1 MGRKPTFTSAEEMQE
16 KIDAYFASCEPELL
30 RDGDG
35 TPMLNKNGEPVYVG
49 GRPMTIQGLAL
60 ALGFTSRQSLLN
72 YKAKRECAWNNTQP
86 NGSLTGMHSAAHS
99 SHWPMASD
107 MRRKLTRRK
116 TKAACGWCWSGTQRK
131 AANEDAEHW
140 EGAAEAMA
148 VPDG

>member
-72 YKAKRECAWNNTQP
+72 YKAKREFVDTVTRARLRVEQY
-86 NGSLTGMHSAAHS
+86 AAERLFDRD
-99 SHWPMASD
+99 A
-107 MRRKLTRRK
+107 
-116 TKAACGWCWSGTQRK
+116 QRG
-131 AANEDAEHW
+131 AQFTLAYGFGYARDAE
-140 EGAAEAMA
+140 
-148 VPDG
+148 DGKNRETQGGTIEIDRELEESSE

>member
-72 YKAKRECAWNNTQP
+72 YKAKREFVDTV
-86 NGSLTGMHSAAHS
+86 
-99 SHWPMASD
+99 
-107 MRRKLTRRK
+107 TRARLRVE
-116 TKAACGWCWSGTQRK
+116 QY
-131 AANEDAEHW
+131 
-140 EGAAEAMA
+140 AAERLFDLDAQRGA
-148 VPDG
+148 QFTLAYGFGYARDTEDSKNRETQGVKIEIDRELEESSE

>member
-1 MGRKPTFTSAEEMQE
+1 MGRKPTFTSAEEMKE

-72 YKAKRECAWNNTQP
+72 YKAKREFVDTVTRARLRVEQY
-86 NGSLTGMHSAAHS
+86 AAERLFDRD
-99 SHWPMASD
+99 A
-107 MRRKLTRRK
+107 
-116 TKAACGWCWSGTQRK
+116 QRG
-131 AANEDAEHW
+131 AQFTLAYGFGYARDAE
-140 EGAAEAMA
+140 
-148 VPDG
+148 DGKNRETQGVKIEIDRELEESSE

>member
-16 KIDAYFASCEPELL
+16 KIDAYFASCERELL

-72 YKAKRECAWNNTQP
+72 YKAKREFVDTV
-86 NGSLTGMHSAAHS
+86 
-99 SHWPMASD
+99 
-107 MRRKLTRRK
+107 TRARLRVE
-116 TKAACGWCWSGTQRK
+116 QY
-131 AANEDAEHW
+131 
-140 EGAAEAMA
+140 AAERLFDRDAQRGA
-148 VPDG
+148 QFTLAYGFGYARDTEDSKNRETQGVKIEIDRELEESSE

>member
-49 GRPMTIQGLAL
+49 GRPMTNQGLAL

-72 YKAKRECAWNNTQP
+72 YKAKREFVDTVTRARLRVEQY
-86 NGSLTGMHSAAHS
+86 AAERLFDRD
-99 SHWPMASD
+99 A
-107 MRRKLTRRK
+107 
-116 TKAACGWCWSGTQRK
+116 QRG
-131 AANEDAEHW
+131 AQFTLAYGFGYARDAE
-140 EGAAEAMA
+140 
-148 VPDG
+148 DGKNRETQGVKIEIDRELEESSE

>member
-35 TPMLNKNGEPVYVG
+35 TPMLNKNGEPVYGG

-72 YKAKRECAWNNTQP
+72 YKAKREFVDTVTRARLRVEQY
-86 NGSLTGMHSAAHS
+86 AAERLFDRD
-99 SHWPMASD
+99 A
-107 MRRKLTRRK
+107 
-116 TKAACGWCWSGTQRK
+116 QRG
-131 AANEDAEHW
+131 AQFTLAYGFGYARDAE
-140 EGAAEAMA
+140 
-148 VPDG
+148 DGKNRETQGVKIEIDRELEESSE

>member
-1 MGRKPTFTSAEEMQE
+1 MGRKPAFTSAEEMQE

-72 YKAKRECAWNNTQP
+72 YKAKREFVDTVTRARLRVEQY
-86 NGSLTGMHSAAHS
+86 AAERLFDRD
-99 SHWPMASD
+99 A
-107 MRRKLTRRK
+107 
-116 TKAACGWCWSGTQRK
+116 QRG
-131 AANEDAEHW
+131 AQFTLAYGFGYARDAE
-140 EGAAEAMA
+140 
-148 VPDG
+148 DGKNRETQGVKIEIDRELEESSE

>member
-1 MGRKPTFTSAEEMQE
+1 MGRKQTFTSAEEMQE

-72 YKAKRECAWNNTQP
+72 YKAKREFVDTVTRARLRVEQY
-86 NGSLTGMHSAAHS
+86 AAERLFDRD
-99 SHWPMASD
+99 A
-107 MRRKLTRRK
+107 
-116 TKAACGWCWSGTQRK
+116 QRG
-131 AANEDAEHW
+131 AQFTLAYGFGYARDAE
-140 EGAAEAMA
+140 
-148 VPDG
+148 DGKNRETQGVKIEIDRELEESSE

>member
-30 RDGDG
+30 RDRDG

-72 YKAKRECAWNNTQP
+72 YKAKREFMDTVTRARLRVEQY
-86 NGSLTGMHSAAHS
+86 AAERLFDRD
-99 SHWPMASD
+99 A
-107 MRRKLTRRK
+107 
-116 TKAACGWCWSGTQRK
+116 QRG
-131 AANEDAEHW
+131 AQFTLAYGFGYARDAE
-140 EGAAEAMA
+140 
-148 VPDG
+148 DGKNRETQGVKIEIDRELEESSE

>member
-60 ALGFTSRQSLLN
+60 ALGFISRQSLLN
-72 YKAKRECAWNNTQP
+72 YKAKREFVDTV
-86 NGSLTGMHSAAHS
+86 
-99 SHWPMASD
+99 
-107 MRRKLTRRK
+107 TRARLRVE
-116 TKAACGWCWSGTQRK
+116 QY
-131 AANEDAEHW
+131 
-140 EGAAEAMA
+140 AAERLFDRDAQRGA
-148 VPDG
+148 QFTLAYGFGYARDTEDSKNRETQGVKIEIDRELEESSE

>member
-72 YKAKRECAWNNTQP
+72 YKAKREFMDTVTRARLRVEQY
-86 NGSLTGMHSAAHS
+86 AAERLFDRD
-99 SHWPMASD
+99 A
-107 MRRKLTRRK
+107 
-116 TKAACGWCWSGTQRK
+116 QRG
-131 AANEDAEHW
+131 AQFTLAYGFGYARDAE
-140 EGAAEAMA
+140 
-148 VPDG
+148 DGKNRETQGVKIEIDRELEESSE

>member
-30 RDGDG
+30 RDRDG

-72 YKAKRECAWNNTQP
+72 YKAKSEFVDTVTRARLRVEQY
-86 NGSLTGMHSAAHS
+86 AAERLFDRD
-99 SHWPMASD
+99 A
-107 MRRKLTRRK
+107 
-116 TKAACGWCWSGTQRK
+116 QRG
-131 AANEDAEHW
+131 AQFTLEYGFGYARDAED
-140 EGAAEAMA
+140 GKNREAQC
-148 VPDG
+148 VKIEIDRELEESSE

>member
-72 YKAKRECAWNNTQP
+72 YKAKREFVDTVTRARLRVEQYVAERLFDRDAQRGAQFTLAYGFGYARDTEDSKNRETQ
-86 NGSLTGMHSAAHS
+86 GVKIEIDRELEES
-99 SHWPMASD
+99 S
-107 MRRKLTRRK
+107 
-116 TKAACGWCWSGTQRK
+116 
-131 AANEDAEHW
+131 E
-140 EGAAEAMA
+140 
-148 VPDG
+148 

>member
-30 RDGDG
+30 RDRDG

-72 YKAKRECAWNNTQP
+72 YKAKREFVDTVTRARLRVEQY
-86 NGSLTGMHSAAHS
+86 AAERLFDRD
-99 SHWPMASD
+99 A
-107 MRRKLTRRK
+107 
-116 TKAACGWCWSGTQRK
+116 QRG
-131 AANEDAEHW
+131 AQFTLAYGFGYARDAE
-140 EGAAEAMA
+140 
-148 VPDG
+148 DGKNRETQSVKIEIDRELEESSE

>member
-1 MGRKPTFTSAEEMQE
+1 MGRKPIFTSAEEMQE

-72 YKAKRECAWNNTQP
+72 YKAKREFVDTVTRARLRVEQY
-86 NGSLTGMHSAAHS
+86 AAERLFDRD
-99 SHWPMASD
+99 A
-107 MRRKLTRRK
+107 
-116 TKAACGWCWSGTQRK
+116 QRG
-131 AANEDAEHW
+131 AQFTLAYGFGYARDAE
-140 EGAAEAMA
+140 
-148 VPDG
+148 DGKNRETQGVKIEIDRELEESSE

>member
-1 MGRKPTFTSAEEMQE
+1 MQE

-72 YKAKRECAWNNTQP
+72 YKAKREFVDTV
-86 NGSLTGMHSAAHS
+86 
-99 SHWPMASD
+99 
-107 MRRKLTRRK
+107 TRARLRVE
-116 TKAACGWCWSGTQRK
+116 QY
-131 AANEDAEHW
+131 
-140 EGAAEAMA
+140 AAERLFDRDAQRGA
-148 VPDG
+148 QFTLAYGFGYARDTEDGKNRETQGVKIEIDRELEESSE

>member
-1 MGRKPTFTSAEEMQE
+1 MQE

-72 YKAKRECAWNNTQP
+72 YKAKREFVDTV
-86 NGSLTGMHSAAHS
+86 
-99 SHWPMASD
+99 
-107 MRRKLTRRK
+107 TRARLRVE
-116 TKAACGWCWSGTQRK
+116 QY
-131 AANEDAEHW
+131 
-140 EGAAEAMA
+140 AAERLFDRDAQRGA
-148 VPDG
+148 QFTLAYGFGYARDTEDSKNRETQGVKIEIDRELEESSE

>member
-1 MGRKPTFTSAEEMQE
+1 MGRKPTFKSAEEMQE

-72 YKAKRECAWNNTQP
+72 YKAKREFVDTVTRARLRVEQY
-86 NGSLTGMHSAAHS
+86 AAERLFDRD
-99 SHWPMASD
+99 A
-107 MRRKLTRRK
+107 
-116 TKAACGWCWSGTQRK
+116 QRG
-131 AANEDAEHW
+131 AQFTLAYGFGYARDAE
-140 EGAAEAMA
+140 
-148 VPDG
+148 DGKNRETQGVKIEIDRELEESSE

>member
-72 YKAKRECAWNNTQP
+72 YKAKREFVDTVTRARLRVEQY
-86 NGSLTGMHSAAHS
+86 AAERLFDRD
-99 SHWPMASD
+99 A
-107 MRRKLTRRK
+107 
-116 TKAACGWCWSGTQRK
+116 QRG
-131 AANEDAEHW
+131 AQFTLAYGFGYARDAE
-140 EGAAEAMA
+140 
-148 VPDG
+148 DGKNRETQSVKIEIDRELEESSE

>member
-72 YKAKRECAWNNTQP
+72 YKAKREFVDTVTRARLRVEQF
-86 NGSLTGMHSAAHS
+86 AAERLFDRD
-99 SHWPMASD
+99 AL
-107 MRRKLTRRK
+107 RGAQFTLAYGFGYAR
-116 TKAACGWCWSGTQRK
+116 
-131 AANEDAEHW
+131 DAE
-140 EGAAEAMA
+140 
-148 VPDG
+148 DGKNRETQGVKIEIDRELEESSE

>member
-16 KIDAYFASCEPELL
+16 KIDAYFASCDPELL

-72 YKAKRECAWNNTQP
+72 YKAKREFVDTVTRARLRVEQY
-86 NGSLTGMHSAAHS
+86 AAERLFDRD
-99 SHWPMASD
+99 A
-107 MRRKLTRRK
+107 
-116 TKAACGWCWSGTQRK
+116 QRG
-131 AANEDAEHW
+131 AQFTLAYGFGYARDAE
-140 EGAAEAMA
+140 
-148 VPDG
+148 DGKNRETQGVKIEIDRELEESSE

>member
-72 YKAKRECAWNNTQP
+72 YKAKREFVDTV
-86 NGSLTGMHSAAHS
+86 
-99 SHWPMASD
+99 
-107 MRRKLTRRK
+107 TRARLRVE
-116 TKAACGWCWSGTQRK
+116 QY
-131 AANEDAEHW
+131 
-140 EGAAEAMA
+140 AAERLFDRDAQRGA
-148 VPDG
+148 QFTLAYGFGYARYAEDGKNRDTQGVKIEIDRELEESSE

>member
-72 YKAKRECAWNNTQP
+72 YKAKREFVDTVTRARLRVEQY
-86 NGSLTGMHSAAHS
+86 AAERLFDRD
-99 SHWPMASD
+99 A
-107 MRRKLTRRK
+107 
-116 TKAACGWCWSGTQRK
+116 QRGAQFTLAYGFGDAK
-131 AANEDAEHW
+131 ETDEKKDEGGVRLVSERDAE
-140 EGAAEAMA
+140 EGSE
-148 VPDG
+148 

>member
-35 TPMLNKNGEPVYVG
+35 TPMLNKNGEPIYVG

-72 YKAKRECAWNNTQP
+72 YKAKREFVDTVTRARLRVEQY
-86 NGSLTGMHSAAHS
+86 AAERLFDRD
-99 SHWPMASD
+99 A
-107 MRRKLTRRK
+107 
-116 TKAACGWCWSGTQRK
+116 QRG
-131 AANEDAEHW
+131 AQFTLAYGFGYARDAE
-140 EGAAEAMA
+140 
-148 VPDG
+148 DGKNRDTQGVKIEIDRELEESSE

>member
-1 MGRKPTFTSAEEMQE
+1 MGRRPTFTSAEEMQE

-72 YKAKRECAWNNTQP
+72 YKAKREFVDTV
-86 NGSLTGMHSAAHS
+86 
-99 SHWPMASD
+99 
-107 MRRKLTRRK
+107 TRARLRVE
-116 TKAACGWCWSGTQRK
+116 QY
-131 AANEDAEHW
+131 
-140 EGAAEAMA
+140 AAERLFDRDAQRGA
-148 VPDG
+148 QFTLAYGFGYARDTEDGKNRETQGVKIEIDRELEESSE

>member
-49 GRPMTIQGLAL
+49 GRPMTLQGLAL

-72 YKAKRECAWNNTQP
+72 YKAKREFVDTV
-86 NGSLTGMHSAAHS
+86 
-99 SHWPMASD
+99 
-107 MRRKLTRRK
+107 TRARLRVE
-116 TKAACGWCWSGTQRK
+116 QY
-131 AANEDAEHW
+131 
-140 EGAAEAMA
+140 AAERLFDRDAQRGA
-148 VPDG
+148 QFTLAYGFGYARDTEDSKNRETQGVKIEIDRELEESSE